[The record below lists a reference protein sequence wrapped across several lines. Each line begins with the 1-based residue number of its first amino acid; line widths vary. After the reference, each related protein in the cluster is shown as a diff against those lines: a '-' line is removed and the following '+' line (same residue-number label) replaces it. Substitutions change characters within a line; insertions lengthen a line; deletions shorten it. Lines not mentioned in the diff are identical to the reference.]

1 MSIPGDVA
9 AKWRVCTPDGVHMIV
24 FEHGTASGKRVVRVD
39 GKEVR
44 ENSLISRLQKGN
56 LGTRLGY
63 K

>member
-44 ENSLISRLQKGN
+44 EK
-56 LGTRLGY
+56 
-63 K
+63 